1 MGLYT
6 GMNWVLRDT
15 DINIWYI
22 YVHKKLLNSVDTIML
37 LLQKIRKTNMCVI
50 LNIHAVFSEFYSRYY
65 FFNLHLDTELLIWGM
80 GMVTR
85 LVQCTVLW
93 VLGLETNVILFKVNI

>member
-37 LLQKIRKTNMCVI
+37 LLQKTRKTNMCVI
-50 LNIHAVFSEFYSRYY
+50 LNMHAVFSEFSSR
-65 FFNLHLDTELLIWGM
+65 
-80 GMVTR
+80 
-85 LVQCTVLW
+85 C
-93 VLGLETNVILFKVNI
+93 